1 MKQKRLVTILQC
13 ASALGAM
20 SYGVMFTVLD
30 DFRNDYG
37 ISESKLGLIV
47 ASGFL
52 AGFLSNI
59 FVAPIADK
67 GFARRLVAIGL
78 IAQVIGCLVMAFGSS
93 FIVLLLGR
101 FLTGIGSG
109 AADPALRRIIILAN
123 PEEMGSNLGRIVA
136 AGVAGF
142 ALGPVISAI
151 TVDPLGLASPFLI
164 VAGSLL
170 IVFVLLSR
178 IHVDEAS
185 DDEAPSQRFAFDL
198 LVLRPIAGVIVIGLA
213 LYVMIGTFDAIWSV
227 MMDDIDAPSWVASV
241 GITVFA
247 LPMMF
252 LAPLGGRLTQ
262 KYGPFRASIS
272 GLTIAAL
279 FMTLYGTLSSPY
291 LMLGV
296 GVLHGIVDGL
306 TITGGS
312 AALAMVAPS
321 NRLASAQGVY
331 TGTITLSGGLAA
343 GLAGVSYDH
352 IGQLTYVAC
361 AAIMIVLIFLGALLA
376 RDYLGIKAGST
387 QPRRAD

>member
-1 MKQKRLVTILQC
+1 MQKRLITILQF
-13 ASALGAM
+13 ASGLGAM

-30 DFRNDYG
+30 DFRNEYG

-47 ASGFL
+47 ASGFI
-52 AGFLSNI
+52 AGFFSNI

-67 GFARRLVAIGL
+67 GFARRLVSLGL
-78 IAQVIGCLVMAFGSS
+78 IAQVIGCIVMAFGSS
-93 FIVLLLGR
+93 FVILLLGR

-123 PEEMGSNLGRIVA
+123 PNEMGSNLGRIVA

-151 TVDPLGLASPFLI
+151 TVEPLGLASPFLI
-164 VAGSLL
+164 VATGLVV
-170 IVFVLLSR
+170 VFVLLSR
-178 IHVDEAS
+178 VHVNEAS
-185 DDEAPSQRFAFDL
+185 ADEAPSQRFAFDL
-198 LVLRPIAGVIVIGLA
+198 MFVRPIAGVIVIGLA
-213 LYVMIGTFDAIWSV
+213 LYIMIGTFDSIWSV
-227 MMDDIDAPSWVASV
+227 MMDDINAPDWVASV

-272 GLTIAAL
+272 GLTIAAV
-279 FMTLYGTLSSPY
+279 FMTMYGTLSSPY

-296 GVLHGIVDGL
+296 GLLHGVVDGL

-312 AALAMVAPS
+312 AALAMVAPA

-331 TGTITLSGGLAA
+331 NGVITLSGGLAA
-343 GLAGVSYDH
+343 GLAGVTYDH
-352 IGQLTYVAC
+352 IGQRTYVVC
-361 AAIMIVLIFLGALLA
+361 AVVMIGLIASAALLA
-376 RDYLGIKAGST
+376 REYLGIRAESP
-387 QPRRAD
+387 QIQRAD

>member
-1 MKQKRLVTILQC
+1 MHKRLVTVLQC

-30 DFRNDYG
+30 DYRNKYG

-52 AGFLSNI
+52 AGFLANM

-67 GFARRLVAIGL
+67 GFARRLVSLGL

-93 FIVLLLGR
+93 FLVLLLGR

-123 PEEMGSNLGRIVA
+123 PDEMGSNLGRIVS

-142 ALGPVISAI
+142 ALGPVISAV
-151 TVDPLGLASPFLI
+151 TVESFGLASPFLI
-164 VAGSLL
+164 VAGCLVV
-170 IVFVLLSR
+170 IYVLLSR
-178 IHVDEAS
+178 VHVNEAS
-185 DDEAPSQRFAFDL
+185 RDEAPSQRFAFDL
-198 LVLRPIAGVIVIGLA
+198 LFVRPIAGVIIIGLA
-213 LYVMIGTFDAIWSV
+213 LYVMIGTFDAVWSL
-227 MMDDIDAPSWVASV
+227 MMDDINAPDWVASV

-279 FMTLYGTLSSPY
+279 FMVMYGTLSSPY
-291 LMLGV
+291 IMLGV

-312 AALAMVAPS
+312 AALAMVAPA

-343 GLAGVSYDH
+343 GLAGATYDR
-352 IGQLTYVAC
+352 IGQSTYIVC
-361 AAIMIVLIFLGALLA
+361 AGVMIFLIYSGALLA
-376 RDYLGIKAGST
+376 RQYLGIKAGSN
-387 QPRRAD
+387 QPLRAN

>member
-1 MKQKRLVTILQC
+1 
-13 ASALGAM
+13 
-20 SYGVMFTVLD
+20 MFTVLD
-30 DFRNDYG
+30 DYRNEYG

-52 AGFLSNI
+52 AGFLANI
-59 FVAPIADK
+59 FVAPVADK
-67 GFARRLVAIGL
+67 GYARRLVSLGL

-109 AADPALRRIIILAN
+109 AADPALRRIIIVAN

-142 ALGPVISAI
+142 ALGPVISAV
-151 TVDPLGLASPFLI
+151 TVDALGLASPFLI
-164 VAGSLL
+164 VAGSLVVVFALL
-170 IVFVLLSR
+170 IR

-185 DDEAPSQRFAFDL
+185 RSEAPPQRFAFDL
-198 LVLRPIAGVIVIGLA
+198 LIVRPIAGVIVIGLA
-213 LYVMIGTFDAIWSV
+213 LYIMIGTFDAVWSL
-227 MMDDIDAPSWVASV
+227 MMDDIDAPDWVASV

-262 KYGPFRASIS
+262 KYGPFKASIS
-272 GLTIAAL
+272 GLTIAAV

-312 AALAMVAPS
+312 AALAMVAPA

-343 GLAGVSYDH
+343 GLAGLTYDH

-361 AAIMIVLIFLGALLA
+361 AVLMIILIFSGALLA
-376 RDYLGIKAGST
+376 RQYLGIKAGST
-387 QPRRAD
+387 QPLLTD

>member
-1 MKQKRLVTILQC
+1 MKQKRLVTVLQC

-30 DFRNDYG
+30 DFRNEYG
-37 ISESKLGLIV
+37 ITESKLGLIV
-47 ASGFL
+47 AAGFV
-52 AGFLSNI
+52 AGFLSNV

-78 IAQVIGCLVMAFGSS
+78 VTQIVGCFVMAFGSS

-101 FLTGIGSG
+101 FLTGIGGG

-123 PEEMGSNLGRIVA
+123 PDEMGSNLGRIVA

-142 ALGPVISAI
+142 ALGPVVSAV
-151 TVDPLGLASPFLI
+151 TVGPLGLASPFLI
-164 VAGSLL
+164 VAGAMA
-170 IVFVLLSR
+170 IVLLFLLQV
-178 IHVDEAS
+178 HVNEAAR
-185 DDEAPSQRFAFDL
+185 DEAPSQRFAFDL
-198 LVLRPIAGVIVIGLA
+198 LLVRPIAGVVVIGLS
-213 LYVMIGTFDAIWSV
+213 LYIMIGTFDSIWSV
-227 MMDDIDAPSWVASV
+227 MMDDIKAPDWVASV

-247 LPMMF
+247 LPMIF

-262 KYGPFRASIS
+262 KYGPFRASIT
-272 GLTIAAL
+272 GLTLAAIC
-279 FMTLYGTLSSPY
+279 MTLYGTLSSPY

-296 GVLHGIVDGL
+296 GVLHGIIDGL

-331 TGTITLSGGLAA
+331 NGTLTLSGGLAA
-343 GLAGVSYDH
+343 GLAGATYDR
-352 IGQLTYVAC
+352 IGQSTYIVC
-361 AAIMIVLIFLGALLA
+361 AGVMIVLIYSGALLA
-376 RDYLGIKAGST
+376 RQYLGIRAEAT
-387 QPRRAD
+387 QPVVAD

>member
-1 MKQKRLVTILQC
+1 MHKRLVTVLQC

-30 DFRNDYG
+30 DYRNEYG

-52 AGFLSNI
+52 AGFLANM

-67 GFARRLVAIGL
+67 GFARRLVSIGL
-78 IAQVIGCLVMAFGSS
+78 IAQVVGCLVMAFGSS
-93 FIVLLLGR
+93 FLVLLLGR
-101 FLTGIGSG
+101 FLTGVGSG

-123 PEEMGSNLGRIVA
+123 PDEMGSNLGRIVS

-142 ALGPVISAI
+142 ALGPVISAV
-151 TVDPLGLASPFLI
+151 TVESFGLASPFLI
-164 VAGSLL
+164 VAGSLI

-178 IHVDEAS
+178 VHVNEAS
-185 DDEAPSQRFAFDL
+185 HDEAPSQRFAFDL
-198 LVLRPIAGVIVIGLA
+198 LFVRPIAGVIIIGLA
-213 LYVMIGTFDAIWSV
+213 LYVMIGAFDAVWSL
-227 MMDDIDAPSWVASV
+227 MMDDINAPDWVASV

-272 GLTIAAL
+272 GLTIAAG
-279 FMTLYGTLSSPY
+279 FMVLYGTLSSPY
-291 LMLGV
+291 IMLGV

-312 AALAMVAPS
+312 AALAMVAPA

-331 TGTITLSGGLAA
+331 TGTITLAGGVAA
-343 GLAGVSYDH
+343 GLAGATYDR
-352 IGQLTYVAC
+352 IGQSTYIVC
-361 AAIMIVLIFLGALLA
+361 AGVMIFLIYSGALLA
-376 RDYLGIKAGST
+376 RQYLGIKASST
-387 QPRRAD
+387 QPVRAD

>member
-1 MKQKRLVTILQC
+1 MNHKRLVTILQC

-30 DFRNDYG
+30 DYRNRYG

-52 AGFLSNI
+52 AGFLANI

-67 GFARRLVAIGL
+67 GYARRLVSLGL

-151 TVDPLGLASPFLI
+151 TVDSLGLASPFLI
-164 VAGSLL
+164 VAGCLVVVFALL
-170 IVFVLLSR
+170 IRV
-178 IHVDEAS
+178 HVDEAS
-185 DDEAPSQRFAFDL
+185 RSEAPPQRFAFDL
-198 LVLRPIAGVIVIGLA
+198 LIVRPIAGVIVIGLA
-213 LYVMIGTFDAIWSV
+213 LYIMIGTFDAVWSL
-227 MMDDIDAPSWVASV
+227 MMDDIDAPDWVASV

-262 KYGPFRASIS
+262 KYGPFKASIS
-272 GLTIAAL
+272 GLTIAAV

-312 AALAMVAPS
+312 AALAMVAPA

-331 TGTITLSGGLAA
+331 TGTITLSGGIAA
-343 GLAGVSYDH
+343 GIAGLTYDH

-361 AAIMIVLIFLGALLA
+361 AVVMIVLIFSGALLA
-376 RDYLGIKAGST
+376 RQYLGIKAGAT
-387 QPRRAD
+387 QPLLTD

>member
-1 MKQKRLVTILQC
+1 MQKRLVTILQC

-30 DFRNDYG
+30 DYRNEYG

-52 AGFLSNI
+52 AGFLANI
-59 FVAPIADK
+59 LVAPVADK
-67 GFARRLVAIGL
+67 GYARRLVSLGL

-109 AADPALRRIIILAN
+109 AADPALRRIIIVAN

-142 ALGPVISAI
+142 ALGPVISAV
-151 TVDPLGLASPFLI
+151 TVDALGLASPFLI
-164 VAGSLL
+164 VAGSLVVVFALL
-170 IVFVLLSR
+170 IR

-185 DDEAPSQRFAFDL
+185 RSEAPPQRFAFDL
-198 LVLRPIAGVIVIGLA
+198 LIVRPIAGVIVIGLA
-213 LYVMIGTFDAIWSV
+213 LYIMIGTFDAVWSL
-227 MMDDIDAPSWVASV
+227 MMDDIDAPDWVASV

-262 KYGPFRASIS
+262 KYGPFKASIS
-272 GLTIAAL
+272 GLTIAAV
-279 FMTLYGTLSSPY
+279 FMTLCGTLSSPY

-312 AALAMVAPS
+312 AALAMVAPA

-343 GLAGVSYDH
+343 GLAGLTYDH

-361 AAIMIVLIFLGALLA
+361 AVLMITLIFSGALLA
-376 RDYLGIKAGST
+376 RQYLGIKAGST
-387 QPRRAD
+387 QPLLTD

>member
-1 MKQKRLVTILQC
+1 MQKRLVTVLQC

-30 DFRNDYG
+30 DYRNEYG

-47 ASGFL
+47 ASGFV
-52 AGFLSNI
+52 AGFLANM

-67 GFARRLVAIGL
+67 GFARRLVSLGL

-93 FIVLLLGR
+93 FLVLLLGR

-123 PEEMGSNLGRIVA
+123 PDEMGSNLGRIVS

-142 ALGPVISAI
+142 ALGPVISAV
-151 TVDPLGLASPFLI
+151 TVESLGLASPFLI
-164 VAGSLL
+164 VAGSLV
-170 IVFVLLSR
+170 IVFFLLAR
-178 IHVDEAS
+178 IHVNEAS
-185 DDEAPSQRFAFDL
+185 RDEAPTQRFAFDL
-198 LVLRPIAGVIVIGLA
+198 LFVRPIAGVIIIGLA
-213 LYVMIGTFDAIWSV
+213 LYVMIGTFDAVWSL
-227 MMDDIDAPSWVASV
+227 MMDDISAPDWVASV

-262 KYGPFRASIS
+262 KYGPFRACIS
-272 GLTIAAL
+272 GLTIAAV
-279 FMTLYGTLSSPY
+279 FMVMYGTLSSPY
-291 LMLGV
+291 VMLGV

-312 AALAMVAPS
+312 AALAMVAPA

-343 GLAGVSYDH
+343 GLAGATYDR
-352 IGQLTYVAC
+352 IGQSTYIVC
-361 AAIMIVLIFLGALLA
+361 AGIMIFLIYSGAFLA
-376 RDYLGIKAGST
+376 RQYLGIKAGSP
-387 QPRRAD
+387 QPLLTD

>member
-1 MKQKRLVTILQC
+1 
-13 ASALGAM
+13 M

-30 DFRNDYG
+30 DYRNEYG

-52 AGFLSNI
+52 AGFLANM

-67 GFARRLVAIGL
+67 GFARRLVSLGL

-93 FIVLLLGR
+93 FLVLLLGR

-123 PEEMGSNLGRIVA
+123 PDEMGSNLGRIVS

-142 ALGPVISAI
+142 ALGPVISAV
-151 TVDPLGLASPFLI
+151 TVKSLGLASPFLI
-164 VAGSLL
+164 VAGCLVVVY
-170 IVFVLLSR
+170 ILLSR
-178 IHVDEAS
+178 VHVNEAS
-185 DDEAPSQRFAFDL
+185 RDEAPSQRFAFDL
-198 LVLRPIAGVIVIGLA
+198 LFVRPIAGVIVIGLA
-213 LYVMIGTFDAIWSV
+213 LYAMIGTFDAVWSL
-227 MMDDIDAPSWVASV
+227 MMDDINAPDWVASV

-279 FMTLYGTLSSPY
+279 FMVMYGTLTSPY
-291 LMLGV
+291 IMLGV

-312 AALAMVAPS
+312 AALAMVAPA

-343 GLAGVSYDH
+343 GLAGATYDR
-352 IGQLTYVAC
+352 IGQSTYIVC
-361 AAIMIVLIFLGALLA
+361 AGIMIFLIYSGALLA
-376 RDYLGIKAGST
+376 RQYLGIKAGAH
-387 QPRRAD
+387 QPLRAD

>member
-1 MKQKRLVTILQC
+1 MHKRLVTILQF
-13 ASALGAM
+13 ASGLGAM

-30 DFRNDYG
+30 DFRNNYG

-47 ASGFL
+47 ASGFV
-52 AGFLSNI
+52 AGFFSNI

-67 GFARRLVAIGL
+67 GFARRLVSLGL
-78 IAQVIGCLVMAFGSS
+78 IAQVIGCIVMAFGSS
-93 FIVLLLGR
+93 FVILLLGR

-123 PEEMGSNLGRIVA
+123 PNEMGSNLGRIVA

-142 ALGPVISAI
+142 ALGPVISAV
-151 TVDPLGLASPFLI
+151 TVEPLGLASPFLI
-164 VAGSLL
+164 VAGGLVV
-170 IVFVLLSR
+170 IFVLLSR
-178 IHVDEAS
+178 VHVNEAS
-185 DDEAPSQRFAFDL
+185 ADEAPSQRFAFDL
-198 LVLRPIAGVIVIGLA
+198 MFVRPIAGVIVIGLS
-213 LYVMIGTFDAIWSV
+213 LYIMIGTFDSIWSV
-227 MMDDIDAPSWVASV
+227 MMDDIKAPDWVASV

-272 GLTIAAL
+272 GLTIAAV

-296 GVLHGIVDGL
+296 GLLHGVVDGL

-312 AALAMVAPS
+312 AALAMVAPA

-331 TGTITLSGGLAA
+331 NGVITLSGGLAA
-343 GLAGVSYDH
+343 GLAGVTYDH
-352 IGQLTYVAC
+352 IGQRTYVVC
-361 AAIMIVLIFLGALLA
+361 AVVMIVLIASGALLA
-376 RDYLGIKAGST
+376 REYLGIRAESP
-387 QPRRAD
+387 QIQRAD

>member
-1 MKQKRLVTILQC
+1 MHKRLVTILQF
-13 ASALGAM
+13 ASGLGAM

-30 DFRNDYG
+30 DFRNEYG

-47 ASGFL
+47 ASGFI
-52 AGFLSNI
+52 AGFFSNI

-67 GFARRLVAIGL
+67 GFARRLVSLGL
-78 IAQVIGCLVMAFGSS
+78 IAQVIGCIVMAFGSS
-93 FIVLLLGR
+93 FVILLLGR

-123 PEEMGSNLGRIVA
+123 PNEMGSNLGRIVA

-151 TVDPLGLASPFLI
+151 TVEPLGLASPFLI
-164 VAGSLL
+164 VASGLVV
-170 IVFVLLSR
+170 VFVLLSR
-178 IHVDEAS
+178 VHVNEAS
-185 DDEAPSQRFAFDL
+185 ADEAPSQRFAFDL
-198 LVLRPIAGVIVIGLA
+198 MFVRPIAGVIVIGLS
-213 LYVMIGTFDAIWSV
+213 LYIMIGTFDSIWSV
-227 MMDDIDAPSWVASV
+227 MMDDIKAPDWVASV

-272 GLTIAAL
+272 GLTIAAV

-296 GVLHGIVDGL
+296 GLLHGVVDGL
-306 TITGGS
+306 TITGGT
-312 AALAMVAPS
+312 AALAMVAPA

-331 TGTITLSGGLAA
+331 NGVITLSGGLAA
-343 GLAGVSYDH
+343 GLAGITYDH
-352 IGQLTYVAC
+352 IGQRTYVVC
-361 AAIMIVLIFLGALLA
+361 AVVMIVLIASGALLA
-376 RDYLGIKAGST
+376 REYLGIRAESP
-387 QPRRAD
+387 QVQRAD

>member
-1 MKQKRLVTILQC
+1 MHKRLVTILQF
-13 ASALGAM
+13 ASGLGAM

-47 ASGFL
+47 ASGFV
-52 AGFLSNI
+52 AGFFSNI

-67 GFARRLVAIGL
+67 GFARRMVSLGL
-78 IAQVIGCLVMAFGSS
+78 IAQVIGCIVMAFGSS
-93 FIVLLLGR
+93 FVILLLGR

-123 PEEMGSNLGRIVA
+123 PNEMGSNLGRIVA

-151 TVDPLGLASPFLI
+151 TVEPLGLASPFLI
-164 VAGSLL
+164 VASGLVV
-170 IVFVLLSR
+170 VFVLLSR
-178 IHVDEAS
+178 VHVNEAS
-185 DDEAPSQRFAFDL
+185 EDEAPSQRFAFDL
-198 LVLRPIAGVIVIGLA
+198 MFVRPIAGVIVIGLS
-213 LYVMIGTFDAIWSV
+213 LYIMIGTFDSIWSV
-227 MMDDIDAPSWVASV
+227 MMDDIKAPDWVASV

-262 KYGPFRASIS
+262 KYGPFKASIS
-272 GLTIAAL
+272 GLTIAAV

-291 LMLGV
+291 LMLAV
-296 GVLHGIVDGL
+296 GLLHGVVDGL

-312 AALAMVAPS
+312 AALAMVAPA

-331 TGTITLSGGLAA
+331 NGVITLSGGLAA
-343 GLAGVSYDH
+343 GLAGVTYDH
-352 IGQLTYVAC
+352 IGQRTYVVC
-361 AAIMIVLIFLGALLA
+361 AVVMIVLIASGALLA
-376 RDYLGIKAGST
+376 REYLGIRAGSP
-387 QPRRAD
+387 QVQRAD

>member
-1 MKQKRLVTILQC
+1 MHKRLVTILQF
-13 ASALGAM
+13 ASGLGAM

-30 DFRNDYG
+30 DFRNEYG

-47 ASGFL
+47 ASGFV
-52 AGFLSNI
+52 AGFFSNI

-67 GFARRLVAIGL
+67 GFARRLVSLGL
-78 IAQVIGCLVMAFGSS
+78 IAQVIGCIVMAFGSS
-93 FIVLLLGR
+93 FVILLLGR

-123 PEEMGSNLGRIVA
+123 PNEMGSNLGRIVA

-142 ALGPVISAI
+142 ALGPVISAV
-151 TVDPLGLASPFLI
+151 TVEPLGLASPFLI
-164 VAGSLL
+164 VASGLVV
-170 IVFVLLSR
+170 VFVLLSR
-178 IHVDEAS
+178 VHVNEAS
-185 DDEAPSQRFAFDL
+185 ADEAPSQRFAFDL
-198 LVLRPIAGVIVIGLA
+198 MFVRPIAGVIVIGLS
-213 LYVMIGTFDAIWSV
+213 LYIMIGTFDSIWSV
-227 MMDDIDAPSWVASV
+227 MMDDIKAPDWVASV

-272 GLTIAAL
+272 GLTIAAV

-296 GVLHGIVDGL
+296 GLLHGVVDGL

-312 AALAMVAPS
+312 AALAMVAPA

-331 TGTITLSGGLAA
+331 NGVITLSGGLAA
-343 GLAGVSYDH
+343 GLAGVTYDH
-352 IGQLTYVAC
+352 IGQRTYVVC
-361 AAIMIVLIFLGALLA
+361 AVVMIVLIASGALLA
-376 RDYLGIKAGST
+376 REYLGIRAESP
-387 QPRRAD
+387 QVQRAD